1 MIDHHAGYLEPVQV
15 DVGLDQRSFRE
26 HPALQ
31 VAEEKVAHSHQ
42 LGSNGPDC
50 FIVAQAHTD
59 AALARYEKVGC
70 EEIEDGLQV
79 ERTQPE
85 RTEVLGMGFVLYEI
99 VFLAQDLLQVVVQ
112 DNLIGLLEE
121 VRDEDVAV
129 VVGLGERRIE
139 DQPVAFVF
147 QGGRQGDVTYIE
159 DTAGQCG
166 LQAAD
171 VGLAKKSTVRR
182 LDDVGIQGHAER
194 RAVAFV
200 EMEGAQVDAVEVQVD
215 FVVVILSFTTQVD
228 VAVKR
233 HLEVRIVADYIG
245 LQEPVLQRTRGHEVV
260 IIVSV
265 EGELLD
271 LKGFDIYRHLLSVQG
286 EIDVGLAREGT
297 Q

>member
-1 MIDHHAGYLEPVQV
+1 MI
-15 DVGLDQRSFRE
+15 
-26 HPALQ
+26 
-31 VAEEKVAHSHQ
+31 
-42 LGSNGPDC
+42 
-50 FIVAQAHTD
+50 
-59 AALARYEKVGC
+59 
-70 EEIEDGLQV
+70 
-79 ERTQPE
+79 
-85 RTEVLGMGFVLYEI
+85 
-99 VFLAQDLLQVVVQ
+99 VQ
-112 DNLIGLLEE
+112 DSLIGLFEE

-129 VVGLGERRIE
+129 VVGLGERRVE
-139 DQPVAFVF
+139 DQLVALVF
-147 QGGRQGDVTYIE
+147 QGGGQGDVTYIE

-171 VGLAKKSTVRR
+171 VGLAEKSTVRR

-215 FVVVILSFTTQVD
+215 LVLVVLSFPSQVD
-228 VAVKR
+228 VAVER

-245 LQEPVLQRTRGHEVV
+245 LQETVLERTRGHKVV

-286 EIDVGLAREGT
+286 EIDVGLAGEGT